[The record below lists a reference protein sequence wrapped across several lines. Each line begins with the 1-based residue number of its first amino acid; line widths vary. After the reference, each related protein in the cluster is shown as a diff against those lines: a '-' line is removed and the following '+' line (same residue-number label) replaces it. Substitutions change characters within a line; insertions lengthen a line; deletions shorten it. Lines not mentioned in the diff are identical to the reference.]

1 MNLEILL
8 FAALNVTDDHC
19 GGCTSSQR
27 QHLLHVAHSHATTA
41 AANHVR
47 PDGSVVHIVCYDP
60 ATGQK
65 LFTCNGGGFLDNT
78 TWARGQAWYAQLG
91 CH

>member
-19 GGCTSSQR
+19 GGCTQAQR
-27 QHLLHVAHSHATTA
+27 QSLLHIAESHATTA

-47 PDGSVVHIVCYDP
+47 PDGSIVHIVCYDP
-60 ATGQK
+60 STG
-65 LFTCNGGGFLDNT
+65 N
-78 TWARGQAWYAQLG
+78 
-91 CH
+91 